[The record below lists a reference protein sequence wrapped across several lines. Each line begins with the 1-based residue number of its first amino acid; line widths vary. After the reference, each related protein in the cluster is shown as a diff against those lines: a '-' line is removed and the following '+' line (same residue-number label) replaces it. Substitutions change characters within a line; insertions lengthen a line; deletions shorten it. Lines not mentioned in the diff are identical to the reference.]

1 MNIAVIGAGTVGV
14 LSVCHFLGYERDV
27 HVTCIHNP
35 KKNILGIGESST
47 VNMPKLLWETIN
59 FNIEFDGQ
67 DLQYTFKTGVKFENW
82 RKHDFVSHIIP
93 PSYAFHFDNFKLAE
107 VIFNKVKE
115 VYPKRFKELT
125 IDIDSIEQKSEEV
138 IINNKYNFDYIVDC
152 RGFPKD
158 YTNYKFENLPINHA
172 IVHAVDKPGDWNFTY
187 HKAHENGWMFGIPL
201 KNRQG
206 WGYLYNDEITTKKE
220 AVDNFN
226 EITGK
231 SINYENI
238 REYSFKP
245 FRANKF
251 IDGRI
256 LLNGNSALF
265 YEPIDAISGAFYD
278 CLNRFFYDYI
288 FKNKFNEN
296 TVNNQ
301 IHILADRYLNFI
313 SFIYSGGS
321 IYDTEFWNFAK
332 DICSKNLN
340 NNVWFETI
348 DTINQ
353 NIDDATNWP
362 YSPEAWY
369 ILDKNLHK
377 NNTFNIG
384 GINDNN

>member
-1 MNIAVIGAGTVGV
+1 MKIAVIGAGTVGV
-14 LSVCHFLGYERDV
+14 LSVCHFLGYELGV
-27 HVTCIHNP
+27 NVTCIHNP

-47 VNMPKLLWETIN
+47 VNMPKLLWETLN

-67 DLQYTFKTGVKFENW
+67 DLQYTFKTGVKFQNW
-82 RKHDFVSHIIP
+82 RKHDFVSPIIP
-93 PSYAFHFDNFKLAE
+93 PSYAIHFDNFKLAE
-107 VIFNKVKE
+107 VVFSKIKK

-125 IDIDSIEQKSEEV
+125 VDIDSIEQNNQEV
-138 IINNKYNFDYIVDC
+138 IINKKYKFDYIIDC

-158 YTNYKFENLPINHA
+158 YSNYKFENLPINHA

-187 HKAHENGWMFGIPL
+187 HKAHKNGWMFGIPL

-301 IHILADRYLNFI
+301 IHILADRYINFI

-321 IYDTEFWNFAK
+321 IYDTEFWNFASN
-332 DICSKNLN
+332 ICSTNLN
-340 NNVWFETI
+340 NNVWLETI
-348 DTINQ
+348 NTINQ

-369 ILDKNLHK
+369 ILDKNLYK
-377 NNTFNIG
+377 NNNFNIG
-384 GINDNN
+384 DTDGNS